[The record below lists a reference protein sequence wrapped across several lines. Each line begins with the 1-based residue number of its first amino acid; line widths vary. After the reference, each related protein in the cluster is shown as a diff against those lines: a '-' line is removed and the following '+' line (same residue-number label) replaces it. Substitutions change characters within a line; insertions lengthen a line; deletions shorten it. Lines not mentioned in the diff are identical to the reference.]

1 MVFFEFVFVVRGLFG
16 VFFILELDFIVWLLG
31 DFFILVDSEIIGV
44 VDLFVEIIEGL
55 FGINGVCFE
64 DVLFFLFV
72 LLLGCFVFNVFV
84 IGVLLCMEVVECNV
98 DGVVGLFGIV
108 GGVVKD
114 LIWKLIGF
122 MFFLDCVLNEIGLN
136 VDDYILGFCLVFVF
150 GFI

>member
-1 MVFFEFVFVVRGLFG
+1 M
-16 VFFILELDFIVWLLG
+16 
-31 DFFILVDSEIIGV
+31 
-44 VDLFVEIIEGL
+44 
-55 FGINGVCFE
+55 
-64 DVLFFLFV
+64 
-72 LLLGCFVFNVFV
+72 
-84 IGVLLCMEVVECNV
+84 ECNV

>member
-84 IGVLLCMEVVECNV
+84 IGVLLCM
-98 DGVVGLFGIV
+98 
-108 GGVVKD
+108 
-114 LIWKLIGF
+114 
-122 MFFLDCVLNEIGLN
+122 
-136 VDDYILGFCLVFVF
+136 
-150 GFI
+150 